1 VCFDCGPTSLVVVGA
16 VGAEEALLLL
26 VATSSNKFFC
36 S

>member
-1 VCFDCGPTSLVVVGA
+1 MCFVCGPTSLVVVGA